1 MELVPWKSFGEV
13 STLRK
18 EMDNLLNKFFGKSSL
33 AEAFGDEWAPSL
45 DVSETANSIVVK
57 AELPGLEVK
66 DIDVSLAGDLLTI
79 KGEKRKEEEEK
90 GEHYHYSER
99 YYGSFRRSFRLPT
112 TIQADKIEAK
122 FDKGVLR
129 ITLPKTEEAKQ
140 KEIKIK
146 VE

>member
-1 MELVPWKSFGEV
+1 MELVPRKSFGEV

-33 AEAFGDEWAPSL
+33 AEAFRDEWAPSL

-99 YYGSFRRSFRLPT
+99 YYGSFQRSFRLPT
-112 TIQADKIEAK
+112 TIQADKVEAK
-122 FDKGVLR
+122 FEKGVLR
-129 ITLPKTEEAKQ
+129 ITLPKTEEAKK